1 MFFLSHIYN
10 VYGCCFTAPSDRD
23 LLGSMMSR
31 LAQVEQQLK
40 GAQTQLLEK
49 VRKVIRKG
57 KVLGNVRCM
66 WFHFVF
72 GLKFYSKTSLIFIF
86 LIHIINNILL

>member
-1 MFFLSHIYN
+1 M
-10 VYGCCFTAPSDRD
+10 YGCCFTAPSDRD

-57 KVLGNVRCM
+57 KVLGNVAC
-66 WFHFVF
+66 
-72 GLKFYSKTSLIFIF
+72 GFILF
-86 LIHIINNILL
+86 LA